1 MDEHIKDAPSDSE
14 DDIADEYD
22 TLSRVGTQP
31 EWAPLH
37 DYLVI
42 LSHHYVVSS
51 LGYLKI
57 YSFNK
62 IFL

>member
-1 MDEHIKDAPSDSE
+1 
-14 DDIADEYD
+14 
-22 TLSRVGTQP
+22 VGTQP